1 MTALTL
7 ADRLRVYAATSTDGK
22 VTLQMTADQA
32 REMGDILDRFYWVLD
47 RHTNAHFEAQAR
59 LAREASTT
67 RIVMWQACYLA
78 AALAFWGIM
87 A

>member
-1 MTALTL
+1 MTALSI

-22 VTLQMTADQA
+22 VTLTMDVDAAHELIRLVEAAEVIVEEVTHAEA
-32 REMGDILDRFYWVLD
+32 V
-47 RHTNAHFEAQAR
+47 RHAEHERRMNDCNRAVRGIA
-59 LAREASTT
+59 
-67 RIVMWQACYLA
+67 IIC